1 MTTAARPMRA
11 DARRNYERLLAVAR
25 DAITEHGAEVSLD
38 DIARRAHVGPGTLYR
53 HFPNRDAL
61 LAAVLADW
69 AEELRRQGDELVADP
84 DPAGALDRWLH
95 LLLGHLG
102 TYRGLAAAI
111 LASAG
116 DDESALGH
124 ACQPMHDTGRTL
136 VDRARTAGTVRSE
149 LTAAD
154 VHRMVHG
161 IALITE
167 NLPDRAAAA
176 DRMLTVLVAGLR
188 PPPDAA
194 AGH

>member
-11 DARRNYERLLAVAR
+11 DARRNYERLLSVAR
-25 DAITEHGAEVSLD
+25 EAITERGAEVSLD
-38 DIARRAHVGPGTLYR
+38 DIARRAGVGPGTLYR

-69 AEELRRQGDELVADP
+69 AEELRQQGDELVADP

-95 LLLGHLG
+95 RLLGHLG
-102 TYRGLAAAI
+102 TYRGLAAAV
-111 LASAG
+111 LASTG

-124 ACQPMHDTGRTL
+124 ACEPMHATGRAL
-136 VDRARTAGTVRSE
+136 VDRARTAGAVRPGM
-149 LTAAD
+149 TAAD

-167 NLPDRAAAA
+167 DLPDRDAAA
-176 DRMLTVLVAGLR
+176 DRMLAVLIAGLR
-188 PPPDAA
+188 PPTT
-194 AGH
+194 